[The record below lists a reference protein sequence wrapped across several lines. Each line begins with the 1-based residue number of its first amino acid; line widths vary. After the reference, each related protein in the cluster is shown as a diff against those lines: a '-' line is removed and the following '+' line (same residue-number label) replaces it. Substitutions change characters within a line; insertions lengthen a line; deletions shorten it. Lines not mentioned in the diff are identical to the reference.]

1 MICEFTL
8 PSNPEVIVRLR
19 EATVA
24 DAIDFS
30 SIDPE
35 CEEEATSLFLERVQE
50 KENFSNPRDWTGE
63 DRRYALFMYFI
74 HTTTYKTI
82 PMTYTC
88 SICGKQHTQ
97 DISLAEIMNDYTPIK
112 DQAFREF
119 PWRGHN
125 VVVRPMIGSDLEDAE
140 KYRYE
145 LLLAEREF
153 EARRE
158 KLDASEVHRQQDMFR
173 AKRVRMAM
181 FRVLCCIDL
190 PYLDPKGTPRSPQV
204 AAPASAST
212 AAALPAAPVAVTKS
226 QQASAA
232 DREERAAERQGGV
245 IAEAVAGGL
254 GKLGTWGKSGVDA
267 VRDDSDARDAAGYAI
282 AGPLYGV
289 AKELR
294 EALPD
299 SMKDRLESRKERGDA
314 GNQGKDENGKKRDA
328 KGRFLPDRDTVRRE
342 TARIE
347 IAEDELALQER
358 EAKIG
363 EKRNKEL
370 VRAIR
375 ASGGK
380 GLLDRF
386 AEGRRGRDRVIR
398 ERGGRGAG
406 RCPWRERGAW
416 RGRGHGGHCQEHLCA
431 GRRHCHGG
439 P

>member
-190 PYLDPKGTPRSPQV
+190 PYLDLKGTPRSRRGEV
-204 AAPASAST
+204 GNIITEMPASEF
-212 AAALPAAPVAVTKS
+212 K
-226 QQASAA
+226 
-232 DREERAAERQGGV
+232 DF
-245 IAEAVAGGL
+245 
-254 GKLGTWGKSGVDA
+254 
-267 VRDDSDARDAAGYAI
+267 ARRVEDAI
-282 AGPLYGV
+282 ADMRHG
-289 AKELR
+289 LR
-294 EALPD
+294 TAYINGRIYLEIPD
-299 SMKDRLESRKERGDA
+299 VRC
-314 GNQGKDENGKKRDA
+314 DEQPEQPGILLHYPF
-328 KGRFLPDRDTVRRE
+328 RFG
-342 TARIE
+342 A
-347 IAEDELALQER
+347 
-358 EAKIG
+358 
-363 EKRNKEL
+363 
-370 VRAIR
+370 
-375 ASGGK
+375 
-380 GLLDRF
+380 
-386 AEGRRGRDRVIR
+386 VI
-398 ERGGRGAG
+398 
-406 RCPWRERGAW
+406 PT
-416 RGRGHGGHCQEHLCA
+416 L
-431 GRRHCHGG
+431 
-439 P
+439 